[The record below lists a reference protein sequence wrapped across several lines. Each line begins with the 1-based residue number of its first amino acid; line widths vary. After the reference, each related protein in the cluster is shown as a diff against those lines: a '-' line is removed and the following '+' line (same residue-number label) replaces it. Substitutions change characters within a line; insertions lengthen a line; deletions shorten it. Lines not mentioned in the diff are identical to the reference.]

1 VIQASDPIVLLQPP
15 VPEPRRFILRQRVM
29 QIEHGAPAQRAVR
42 CDERFTSNI
51 RARWRLLRSIDPR
64 RATSETGHGPCYSSR
79 APEEDPMAEPAVT
92 LAPTTAALARARS
105 PARVE
110 LLPRRAHSYS
120 VPSVLRP
127 EARPRRPLQEA
138 IERGLANLNRR
149 VYPLAP
155 GRWLRR
161 RLERQL
167 RFQSVPIALH
177 RICARLDGLRI
188 AFLSD
193 LHAGTFMEESDLCRI
208 FERVAS
214 EEPDLVCIGGD
225 LVSRHAEEMLRLRKP
240 LELLRPPLGVFS
252 VPGNHEYH
260 AERDLRLCR
269 QVLEEAGV
277 PLLVNAGRR
286 VTRDGAS
293 LWIAGVDDATEG
305 RPDLSRALQ
314 GSREDEPVV
323 LLSHHPDLFDA
334 AAAAGVD
341 LTLAGHT
348 HGGQIAP
355 VGRALRHTRSGYWA
369 GRFESRHAQLYVG
382 RGVGVSLLPLRIGAP
397 GEVPILRLTRAAPH
411 LLR

>member
-1 VIQASDPIVLLQPP
+1 
-15 VPEPRRFILRQRVM
+15 
-29 QIEHGAPAQRAVR
+29 
-42 CDERFTSNI
+42 
-51 RARWRLLRSIDPR
+51 
-64 RATSETGHGPCYSSR
+64 
-79 APEEDPMAEPAVT
+79 
-92 LAPTTAALARARS
+92 
-105 PARVE
+105 
-110 LLPRRAHSYS
+110 
-120 VPSVLRP
+120 VLRP
-127 EARPRRPLQEA
+127 EARRRPRLREA
-138 IERGLANLNRR
+138 IEHGFAALNRR
-149 VYPLAP
+149 TYPLAP

-167 RFQSVPIALH
+167 RFHSVPVALQ
-177 RICARLDGLRI
+177 RVCARLDGLRI

-193 LHAGTFMEESDLCRI
+193 VHAGTFMEEADLCRI

-225 LVSRHAEEMLRLRKP
+225 FVSRHAEEVLLLRKP
-240 LELLRPPLGVFS
+240 LALLRPPLGVFA

-260 AERDLRLCR
+260 AERDLRLCG

-277 PLLVNAGRR
+277 RLLVNAGQR

-305 RPDLSRALQ
+305 RPDLSRALR

-323 LLSHHPDLFDA
+323 LLSHHPDLFDEA
-334 AAAAGVD
+334 APAGVD

-355 VGRALRHTRSGYWA
+355 VGRALSHTRRGYWA

-397 GEVPILRLTRAAPH
+397 AEVPILRLTQAAPH